1 MSKKCGEL
9 TPKTK
14 GLNRMNQSKMILRYN
29 RPAPVLGEF
38 ARHSGTVNYG
48 AGAKR
53 YENANSWERY
63 SLPLGNGFFGANVF
77 GRLGTERIQISEPTL
92 SNLQYYKRKHTER
105 IGCNACGINSFA
117 ELMLDFGHEG
127 AADYEMSLSLEDAV
141 CRVEYTFGG
150 VRYKRSIFTSHP
162 DRVMVI
168 RLEADRRGAVSVR
181 VAPEIPFLGDFTLE
195 EGDGM
200 AKRGEVRAEG
210 GDISLGGVL
219 EYYDELYEG
228 LFRVIPDGGECVCD
242 GSAIAVSGADAV
254 TVIFSCATS
263 YRLDGQIF
271 SCDEPKDKL
280 RGFPSPKADVVSAVD
295 AAEALGYERLLSR
308 HVADYRALFERV
320 SLNIGDETE
329 QAYTDELLEAY
340 RAGKESKYLETL
352 LFQYGRYLLIAS
364 SRTNMPAHL
373 QGIWNSYCDS
383 PWSCG
388 YWHNINVQ
396 MNYWLSG
403 PAALSELFI
412 PYINYAKAY
421 MERARRYADE
431 FMAKNYPEHRSP
443 DGKNGWII
451 GTGCGAFKIDGFQTV
466 THSGPG
472 TGAFT
477 SLLFWDY
484 YDYTGDVEFLREF
497 GYPALYEMSLF
508 FSKILV
514 EHDGALLVKESASPE
529 NRHGGDHY
537 HTVGC
542 AFDQQMVYE
551 NYTRTVEAAE
561 ILGEEDDPLI
571 TTIRKQLPHLE
582 PVLIGESGQI
592 KEYRE
597 ETVYGSI
604 GDPRHRHVSHLV
616 GLYPGT
622 YINKTRP
629 ELIAGAEVTLTG
641 RGDESTGWAAAHRL
655 LLWARC
661 GNGRK
666 AHDLVSSLIRNNIM
680 ENLWD
685 THPPFQIDGN
695 FGYTAGVCEMLLA
708 SHAGYVEL
716 LPALPELWHTGE
728 FCGLVARGNFSV
740 DCRWERGCVVHIRV
754 KSNRG
759 GRLRIKLPESY
770 APKKYKSVNGF
781 VELDL
786 AKGEQISL

>member
-1 MSKKCGEL
+1 M
-9 TPKTK
+9 
-14 GLNRMNQSKMILRYN
+14 QSKMILRYN

-195 EGDGM
+195 EGDRM

-295 AAEALGYERLLSR
+295 AAEALDYERLLSR

-412 PYINYAKAY
+412 PYINYARAY
-421 MERARRYADE
+421 MPLAERYADE
-431 FMAKNYPEHRSP
+431 LIASCYPDRLSP
-443 DGKNGWII
+443 EGENGWIV
-451 GTGCGAFKIDGFQTV
+451 GTGGWPYNIDRFSAGS
-466 THSGPG
+466 HSGPG

-477 SLLFWDY
+477 ALLFWDH
-484 YDYTGDVEFLREF
+484 YDYTRDVDFLRDF
-497 GYPALYEMSLF
+497 GYPALRSMSVLYT
-508 FSKILV
+508 KLLTEI
-514 EHDGALLVKESASPE
+514 DGEYLIKDSASPE
-529 NRHGGDHY
+529 QVHEGKY
-537 HTVGC
+537 SHTVGC

-551 NYTRTVEAAE
+551 CFRRTVDSAQ
-561 ILGEEDDPLI
+561 ILGVSDKLI
-571 TTIRKQLPHLE
+571 DEIESMLPHLA
-582 PVLIGESGQI
+582 PVLIGEDGQI
-592 KEYRE
+592 KEFRE
-597 ETVYGSI
+597 ETTYSSI
-604 GDPRHRHVSHLV
+604 GEPNHRHVSHLV

-622 YINKTRP
+622 VINEEHP
-629 ELIAGAEVTLTG
+629 EWMKAAEVTLDR
-641 RGDESTGWAAAHRL
+641 RGDRSHCWAVAHRM
-655 LLWARC
+655 LLWARV
-661 GNGRK
+661 GNGERAMDLLRK
-666 AHDLVSSLIRNNIM
+666 LYEYFVKLISEKVKNTQTGKFGADMRTEM
-680 ENLWD
+680 S
-685 THPPFQIDGN
+685 TDGPVTIVMN
-695 FGYTAGVCEMLLA
+695 SAVL
-708 SHAGYVEL
+708 
-716 LPALPELWHTGE
+716 
-728 FCGLVARGNFSV
+728 
-740 DCRWERGCVVHIRV
+740 
-754 KSNRG
+754 KG
-759 GRLRIKLPESY
+759 G
-770 APKKYKSVNGF
+770 KK
-781 VELDL
+781 
-786 AKGEQISL
+786 